1 MKQILMKNFGLK
13 LISLLLAIISWI
25 VIINIQDP
33 IEKGK
38 FTDIPVQIIN
48 EEMVQEKDKIPVTIE
63 GDKVDV
69 VVEARR
75 SILDNLSQKDFKAV
89 ADFSKISF
97 MDAVPI
103 EISLPQYSEEEVSII
118 RGNDQVLKLILDDYV
133 KKSFNF
139 EIRMQGEAAEGFI
152 AGDAIVS
159 PNVIQ
164 ISGAATVVSKVK
176 EVVLD
181 IVLKEDYSDFVA
193 EARPKVYDMN
203 GDLMDTSELEL
214 SVDEVTVNVPI
225 LHTKTIKL
233 KVVPVGTLLENHEI
247 METLIAPETVTIA
260 GAQAD
265 LAKISQLYRLE
276 IDVAGLSGRVERNI
290 AIEKVLQEKSPNVQV
305 VGDVSA
311 AVTIDIQPYET
322 WTYTV
327 PEDSIRF
334 INVPSGCEVEI
345 VSMKQSEVY
354 ITGPQ
359 SRLKDITIETINPYI
374 NVENRSKETIHRME
388 LKLRLPS
395 SVKQVGEVYVDV
407 IIKNIN
413 Q

>member
-1 MKQILMKNFGLK
+1 MKQTLMKNFGLK

-33 IEKGK
+33 VEKGK

-75 SILDNLSQKDFKAV
+75 SILDNLTQKDFKAI

-103 EISLPQYSEEEVSII
+103 EISLPAYSEKEVSII

-133 KKSFNF
+133 KKSFTF
-139 EIRMQGEAAEGFI
+139 EIRMQGEAAEGYI
-152 AGDAIVS
+152 AGEAIVS

-193 EARPKVYDMN
+193 EASPKVYDMN
-203 GDLMDTSELEL
+203 GDLMDISELEL
-214 SVDEVTVNVPI
+214 SVDKVTVNVPI
-225 LHTKTIKL
+225 LHTKTVKL
-233 KVVPVGTLLENHEI
+233 KIVPTGTLPENYEI
-247 METLIAPETVTIA
+247 VETLIAPETVTIA
-260 GAQAD
+260 GSSAD
-265 LAKISQLYRLE
+265 IAKISQLYRLE
-276 IDVAGLSGRVERNI
+276 IDVTDLTGKIERNI

-311 AVTIDIQPYET
+311 AVTIDIRPYET
-322 WTYTV
+322 WEYRV
-327 PEDSIRF
+327 PQDSIRF
-334 INVPSGCEVEI
+334 INIPEGCEVDI
-345 VSMKQSEVY
+345 ISMKQSD
-354 ITGPQ
+354 ISLTGPQ
-359 SRLKDITIETINPYI
+359 SRLQEITIETLYPYI
-374 NVENRSKETIHRME
+374 NVENYSKETIHRIK

-395 SVKQVGEVYVDV
+395 NVKQVGELYVDV
-407 IIKNIN
+407 MIKNIN

>member
-33 IEKGK
+33 VEKEK

-75 SILDNLSQKDFKAV
+75 SILDNLSQKDFKAI

-103 EISLPQYSEEEVSII
+103 EISLPYYSEDEVSII

-133 KKSFNF
+133 TKSFNF
-139 EIRMQGEAAEGFI
+139 EIRMEGKAEDGYI

-214 SVDEVTVNVPI
+214 SVDKVTVNVPI
-225 LHTKTIKL
+225 LHTKTVKL
-233 KVVPVGTLLENHEI
+233 KVVPTGTLLEDHEI
-247 METLIAPETVTIA
+247 IETLIAPETVMIA
-260 GAQAD
+260 GSPAD

-276 IDVAGLSGRVERNI
+276 IDVTGLSGKIERNI

-311 AVTIDIQPYET
+311 AVTIDIHPYET
-322 WTYTV
+322 WEYNISK
-327 PEDSIRF
+327 DMIRF
-334 INVPSGCEVEI
+334 INVPNGCEVEI
-345 VSMKQSEVY
+345 ISMKQTDVS
-354 ITGPQ
+354 IIGPQ
-359 SRLKDITIETINPYI
+359 SRLQEITIETLYPYI
-374 NVENRSKETIHRME
+374 NVENRSKETIHRIK
-388 LKLRLPS
+388 LQLRLPS
-395 SVKQVGEVYVDV
+395 NTKQVGEVYVDV
-407 IIKNIN
+407 MIKDIN
-413 Q
+413 

>member
-1 MKQILMKNFGLK
+1 M
-13 LISLLLAIISWI
+13 
-25 VIINIQDP
+25 
-33 IEKGK
+33 
-38 FTDIPVQIIN
+38 
-48 EEMVQEKDKIPVTIE
+48 
-63 GDKVDV
+63 
-69 VVEARR
+69 
-75 SILDNLSQKDFKAV
+75 
-89 ADFSKISF
+89 
-97 MDAVPI
+97 
-103 EISLPQYSEEEVSII
+103 
-118 RGNDQVLKLILDDYV
+118 

-139 EIRMQGEAAEGFI
+139 EIRMQGEAAEGYI

-214 SVDEVTVNVPI
+214 SVDKVRVNVPI
-225 LHTKTIKL
+225 LHTKTVKL
-233 KVVPVGTLLENHEI
+233 KVVPTGTLLENHEVI
-247 METLIAPETVTIA
+247 ETLIAPETIMIA
-260 GAQAD
+260 GGQAD

-276 IDVAGLSGRVERNI
+276 VDVTGLSGRIERNI

-322 WTYTV
+322 WNYTV
-327 PEDSIRF
+327 PENIVRF
-334 INVPSGCEVEI
+334 INVPDGCEVEI
-345 VSMKQSEVY
+345 VSMKQSEVS

-359 SRLKDITIETINPYI
+359 SRLQEITIETLYPYI
-374 NVENRSKETIHRME
+374 NVENRSKETIHRIK
-388 LKLRLPS
+388 LQLRLPS
-395 SVKQVGEVYVDV
+395 NAKQVGEVYVDV
-407 IIKNIN
+407 MIKNIN

>member
-33 IEKGK
+33 VEKEK

-63 GDKVDV
+63 GDTVDV
-69 VVEARR
+69 VVEGRR
-75 SILDNLSQKDFKAV
+75 SILDNLSQTDFKAI
-89 ADFSKISF
+89 ADFSKMSF

-103 EISLPQYSEEEVSII
+103 EISLLNYSEEEVSVI

-133 KKSFNF
+133 TKSFNF
-139 EIRMQGEAAEGFI
+139 EIRMQGEAAEGYI

-181 IVLKEDYSDFVA
+181 IVLKEEYSDFVA
-193 EARPKVYDMN
+193 VASPKVYDMN

-214 SVDEVTVNVPI
+214 SVDKVTVNVPI
-225 LHTKTIKL
+225 LHTKTVKL
-233 KVVPVGTLLENHEI
+233 KVVPTGTLLENHEVI
-247 METLIAPETVTIA
+247 ETLIAPETIMIA
-260 GAQAD
+260 GGQAD
-265 LAKISQLYRLE
+265 LAKISQIYRLE
-276 IDVAGLSGRVERNI
+276 VDVTGLSGRIERNI

-322 WTYTV
+322 WNYAV
-327 PEDSIRF
+327 PEDIIRF
-334 INVPSGCEVEI
+334 INVPDGCEVEI
-345 VSMKQSEVY
+345 VSMKQSEVS

-359 SRLKDITIETINPYI
+359 SRLQEITIETLYPYI
-374 NVENRSKETIHRME
+374 NVENRSKETIHRIK
-388 LKLRLPS
+388 LQLRLPS
-395 SVKQVGEVYVDV
+395 NAKQVGEVYVDV
-407 IIKNIN
+407 MIKNIN

>member
-13 LISLLLAIISWI
+13 LISLLLAIISWV

-33 IEKGK
+33 VEKEK

-63 GDKVDV
+63 GDKIDV
-69 VVEARR
+69 VVEGRR
-75 SILDNLSQKDFKAV
+75 SILDNLSEEDFLAI

-103 EISLPQYSEEEVSII
+103 EVSLPQYSEEEVSVI
-118 RGNDQVLKLILDDYV
+118 RGNDHVLKLILDDYV
-133 KKSFNF
+133 TKSFNF
-139 EIRMQGEAAEGFI
+139 EIHMQGEAEEGYI

-164 ISGAATVVSKVK
+164 ISGAATVISKIK

-181 IVLKEDYSDFVA
+181 IVLKEDYSDFAV
-193 EARPKVYDMN
+193 EAKPQVYDMN
-203 GDLMDTSELEL
+203 GDLIDNSKLEL
-214 SVDEVTVNVPI
+214 SVDKVTVNVPI
-225 LHTKTIKL
+225 LHTKTLKL
-233 KVVPVGTLLENHEI
+233 KVVPTGTLLEDHEVI
-247 METLIAPETVTIA
+247 ETLIAPETITVSGTP
-260 GAQAD
+260 AD

-276 IDVAGLSGRVERNI
+276 VDITGLSGRIERNI

-311 AVTIDIQPYET
+311 AVTIDIRPYEI
-322 WTYTV
+322 WEYDI
-327 PEDSIRF
+327 PEEIIRF
-334 INVPSGCEVEI
+334 INVPDNCEVEI
-345 VSMKQSEVY
+345 ISMKQSMVS

-359 SRLKDITIETINPYI
+359 SRLQEITIESVGPYI
-374 NVENRSKETIHRME
+374 NLENRSKETIHRMK
-388 LKLRLPS
+388 LQLRLPS
-395 SVKQVGEVYVDV
+395 NVRQVGEVYVDV
-407 IIKNIN
+407 MIKNIN

>member
-33 IEKGK
+33 VEKEK

-69 VVEARR
+69 VVEGRR
-75 SILDNLSQKDFKAV
+75 SILDNLSKKDFQAI

-103 EISLPQYSEEEVSII
+103 EISLPAYSEDEVSVI
-118 RGNDQVLKLILDDYV
+118 RGNDHVLKLILDDYV
-133 KKSFNF
+133 TKSFNF
-139 EIRMQGEAAEGFI
+139 EIRMQGEAEEGYI

-193 EARPKVYDMN
+193 EASPKVYDMN

-214 SVDEVTVNVPI
+214 SVDKVTVNVPI
-225 LHTKTIKL
+225 LHVKTVKL
-233 KVVPVGTLLENHEI
+233 KVVPTGTLLEEHEVL
-247 METLIAPETVTIA
+247 ETLIAPETITIA
-260 GAQAD
+260 GSQAD

-276 IDVAGLSGRVERNI
+276 VDVTGLSGKIERNI
-290 AIEKVLQEKSPNVQV
+290 AIEKLLQEKSPNVQV
-305 VGDVSA
+305 VGDVTA
-311 AVTIDIQPYET
+311 AVTIDIQPYDT
-322 WTYTV
+322 WEYLV
-327 PEDSIRF
+327 PENIIRF

-345 VSMKQSEVY
+345 VSMKQSDVY
-354 ITGPQ
+354 IKGPQ
-359 SRLKDITIETINPYI
+359 SRLQEITIEALNPYI
-374 NVENRSKETIHRME
+374 NVENRSKETIHRIK
-388 LKLRLPS
+388 LQLRLPS
-395 SVKQVGEVYVDV
+395 NVKQVGEVYVDV
-407 IIKNIN
+407 MIKDIN